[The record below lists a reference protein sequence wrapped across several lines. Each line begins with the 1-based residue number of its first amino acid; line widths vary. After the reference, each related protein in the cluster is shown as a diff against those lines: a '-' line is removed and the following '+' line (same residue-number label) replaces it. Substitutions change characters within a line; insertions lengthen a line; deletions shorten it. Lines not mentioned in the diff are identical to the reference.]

1 MIELE
6 NVTKTYK
13 VSKRDAGIKNAF
25 KSYFKREY
33 TEVKALENISFN
45 INEGEMVGYIGP
57 NGAGKSTTIKIMC
70 GILTPD
76 SGKCIVNGMVPYK
89 DRKEYVKNIGVVF
102 GNRSGLWWDVPVE
115 DSFELLKE
123 IYNIPDEKYKKQK
136 QLLTEM
142 LNIKEIIRTPTR
154 QLSLGQRM
162 RCEIA
167 AAFLHDPKIVFLDEP
182 TIGLDSTSKIAV
194 RDFIK
199 KINKEK
205 NTTII
210 LTTHDTGDIEAL
222 TKRIILIG
230 KGKLLLDGSLNS
242 LTKKYSNK
250 ILNVQYNGKLP
261 TTMPQMEILEKS
273 KNEAK
278 IQIDESKIKLADAI
292 NFLSNNLEIQD
303 LEIKNTSIDNIVA
316 NLYKEYRNTGVQFLG
331 ICADVYG
338 LNGQT
343 CSDAKDYI
351 ASTGAGYPQIVATE
365 ALLRYVSYMPSTHIF
380 DSSGKMIAKYAGT
393 LSEAEWI
400 NVIETIMAEYS

>member
-1 MIELE
+1 MIELK
-6 NVTKTYK
+6 NITKTYK
-13 VSKRDAGIKNAF
+13 IVQRNAGLGNAF

-33 TEVKALENISFN
+33 KEVKALDDISFK

-76 SGKCIVNGMVPYK
+76 SGECKINGLVPYK
-89 DRKEYVKNIGVVF
+89 QRSKYVKDIGVVF
-102 GNRSGLWWDVPVE
+102 GNRSALWWDVPVE

-123 IYNIPDEKYKKQK
+123 IYNIPEDKYIKQRDM
-136 QLLTEM
+136 LTEM
-142 LNIKEIIRTPTR
+142 LNIKKIIKTPTR

-194 RDFIK
+194 REFIK

-230 KGKLLLDGSLNS
+230 KGKLLLDGSLNNLMKRYS
-242 LTKKYSNK
+242 KKE
-250 ILNVQYNGKLP
+250 LNIKYRGRITELP
-261 TTMPQMEILEKS
+261 LGMRVIEKNQ
-273 KNEAK
+273 NEAK
-278 IQIDESKIKLADAI
+278 IEIDEHQIKLADAI
-292 NFLSNNLEIQD
+292 VFLSNTVDVLD
-303 LEIKNTSIDNIVA
+303 LDVSNTPIDDVVA
-316 NLYKEYRNTGVQFLG
+316 NLYKEY
-331 ICADVYG
+331 
-338 LNGQT
+338 
-343 CSDAKDYI
+343 
-351 ASTGAGYPQIVATE
+351 QI
-365 ALLRYVSYMPSTHIF
+365 
-380 DSSGKMIAKYAGT
+380 
-393 LSEAEWI
+393 
-400 NVIETIMAEYS
+400 

>member
-1 MIELE
+1 MVLH
-6 NVTKTYK
+6 
-13 VSKRDAGIKNAF
+13 
-25 KSYFKREY
+25 

-316 NLYKEYRNTGVQFLG
+316 NLYKEYK
-331 ICADVYG
+331 I
-338 LNGQT
+338 
-343 CSDAKDYI
+343 
-351 ASTGAGYPQIVATE
+351 
-365 ALLRYVSYMPSTHIF
+365 
-380 DSSGKMIAKYAGT
+380 
-393 LSEAEWI
+393 
-400 NVIETIMAEYS
+400 

>member
-6 NVTKTYK
+6 HITKTYK
-13 VSKRDAGIKNAF
+13 VAQRNAGLGNAF

-33 TEVKALENISFN
+33 KELKALNDISFK

-76 SGKCIVNGMVPYK
+76 SGECKINGLIPYK
-89 DRKEYVKNIGVVF
+89 QRQNYVKDIGVVF
-102 GNRSGLWWDVPVE
+102 GNRSALWWDVPVE

-123 IYNIPDEKYKKQK
+123 IYNIPDEKYIQ
-136 QLLTEM
+136 QRDMLTEM
-142 LNIKEIIRTPTR
+142 LNIKEIIKT

-194 RDFIK
+194 REFIK

-230 KGKLLLDGSLNS
+230 KGQLLLDGSLNS
-242 LTKKYSNK
+242 LMKKYSK
-250 ILNVQYNGKLP
+250 KELNIKYRGRITELP
-261 TTMPQMEILEKS
+261 LGMRILEKNQ
-273 KNEAK
+273 NEAK
-278 IQIDESKIKLADAI
+278 IEVDEHQIKLADAI
-292 NFLSNNLEIQD
+292 VFLSNIVEVQD
-303 LEIKNTSIDNIVA
+303 LDVNNTPIDDVVA
-316 NLYKEYRNTGVQFLG
+316 NLYREY
-331 ICADVYG
+331 
-338 LNGQT
+338 
-343 CSDAKDYI
+343 
-351 ASTGAGYPQIVATE
+351 QI
-365 ALLRYVSYMPSTHIF
+365 
-380 DSSGKMIAKYAGT
+380 
-393 LSEAEWI
+393 
-400 NVIETIMAEYS
+400 

>member
-6 NVTKTYK
+6 NITKTYK

-25 KSYFKREY
+25 KNYLKRNY
-33 TEVKALENISFN
+33 AEVKALENISFK

-76 SGKCIVNGMVPYK
+76 SGRCVINGMVPYEN
-89 DRKEYVKNIGVVF
+89 RKEYVKKIGVVF

-123 IYNIPDEKYKKQK
+123 IYNIPEEKYKEQK
-136 QLLTEM
+136 ELLTEM
-142 LNIKEIIRTPTR
+142 LNIKEIIKTPTR

-194 RDFIK
+194 REFIK

-205 NTTII
+205 KTTII

-230 KGKLLLDGSLNS
+230 KGKVLLDGSLNN
-242 LTKKYSNK
+242 LMKKYNK
-250 ILNVQYNGKLP
+250 KNLNIKYTGKLP
-261 TTMPQMEILEKS
+261 IEFPKMKIIEKG
-273 KNEAK
+273 KNE
-278 IQIDESKIKLADAI
+278 IRLEVDENKVKLAEAI
-292 NFLSNNLEIQD
+292 NFLSNNLKIQD
-303 LEIKNTSIDNIVA
+303 LEIKNTSIDDVVA
-316 NLYKEYRNTGVQFLG
+316 NLYKEYE
-331 ICADVYG
+331 I
-338 LNGQT
+338 
-343 CSDAKDYI
+343 
-351 ASTGAGYPQIVATE
+351 
-365 ALLRYVSYMPSTHIF
+365 
-380 DSSGKMIAKYAGT
+380 
-393 LSEAEWI
+393 
-400 NVIETIMAEYS
+400 

>member
-6 NVTKTYK
+6 NITKTYK

-25 KSYFKREY
+25 KNYFKRNY
-33 TEVKALENISFN
+33 AEVKALENISFK
-45 INEGEMVGYIGP
+45 IDEGEMVGYIGP

-76 SGKCIVNGMVPYK
+76 SGRCVINGMVPYEN
-89 DRKEYVKNIGVVF
+89 RKEYVKNIGVVF

-123 IYNIPDEKYKKQK
+123 IYNIPEEKYKEQK
-136 QLLTEM
+136 ELLTEM
-142 LNIKEIIRTPTR
+142 LNIKEIIKTPTR

-205 NTTII
+205 KTTII

-230 KGKLLLDGSLNS
+230 KGKVLLDGNLNN
-242 LTKKYSNK
+242 LMKKYNKK
-250 ILNVQYNGKLP
+250 ILNIKYTGKLP
-261 TTMPQMEILEKS
+261 TNFPKMKIIEKS
-273 KNEAK
+273 KNE
-278 IQIDESKIKLADAI
+278 IRLEVNENELKLAEAI
-292 NFLSNNLEIQD
+292 NFLSNNLNIQD
-303 LEIKNTSIDNIVA
+303 LEIKNTSIDDVVA
-316 NLYKEYRNTGVQFLG
+316 NLYKEYE
-331 ICADVYG
+331 I
-338 LNGQT
+338 
-343 CSDAKDYI
+343 
-351 ASTGAGYPQIVATE
+351 
-365 ALLRYVSYMPSTHIF
+365 
-380 DSSGKMIAKYAGT
+380 
-393 LSEAEWI
+393 
-400 NVIETIMAEYS
+400 